1 MWSHRQCIKV
11 PHLAAAGV
19 QSDVKLG
26 HVVTQVWLRVEDQFA
41 VVTGKRLDGVSL
53 SVGGHLTLRSESG
66 QALGAHNGVV
76 VFVLRLWKGTD
87 RHNQATVT
95 QISERH
101 WLSYTRYTRFYLCGR
116 LQTIWA
122 IRLSSPCGRI
132 HFLKKKKFFYER
144 SNSYIYKLYYSW
156 HIQQL
161 YYSTLKPRAF
171 GGAMI
176 SARTWALFA
185 LLRLQIESALQ

>member
-1 MWSHRQCIKV
+1 MLEFKTTWTRVMWSHRQCIKV

-101 WLSYTRYTRFYLCGR
+101 
-116 LQTIWA
+116 
-122 IRLSSPCGRI
+122 
-132 HFLKKKKFFYER
+132 
-144 SNSYIYKLYYSW
+144 
-156 HIQQL
+156 
-161 YYSTLKPRAF
+161 
-171 GGAMI
+171 
-176 SARTWALFA
+176 
-185 LLRLQIESALQ
+185 